1 MVKTKSISYFLQ
13 FFTYLNYV
21 PYGTLARTVK
31 DYIDLCFN
39 CIDGESIVVD
49 RCVAQCSQIGTENYL
64 KKYVKYLLKNC
75 HFELNNEL

>member
-1 MVKTKSISYFLQ
+1 MIKTKKHQLLVII
-13 FFTYLNYV
+13 FTYLNYV

-75 HFELNNEL
+75 HFELNNDI